1 MKRINIPTSGGLIWL
16 SLNTKTDSSYW
27 RSSCAGMLPW
37 SLHLNGSLNVAA
49 PGGIKEPEL
58 DITRCCFIPTC
69 CETSEETFRRWGMI
83 LWHALPAHWISCKL
97 RSVIGLNKTKTLIT
111 AIDALWENKME
122 QKKKKTYRNRFFFF
136 FGMYYCRRTCW
147 PFDPFSPSVGAVRR
161 GGFYKETRPGVG
173 FFFKVFACMSPIC
186 QGWRDT
192 LTSCQVA
199 APSLGEEEVKPMWE
213 KKKSRVCLPHD

>member
-83 LWHALPAHWISCKL
+83 LWHALPAHWISRKL
-97 RSVIGLNKTKTLIT
+97 RSVMGLNKTKTLIT
-111 AIDALWENKME
+111 VIDALWENKME
-122 QKKKKTYRNRFFFF
+122 QKKKKNKRTETDFFFLGCITAGEPVDLLILLVLQSERWDEVAF
-136 FGMYYCRRTCW
+136 IKRQGQAW
-147 PFDPFSPSVGAVRR
+147 
-161 GGFYKETRPGVG
+161 G
-173 FFFKVFACMSPIC
+173 FF
-186 QGWRDT
+186 
-192 LTSCQVA
+192 
-199 APSLGEEEVKPMWE
+199 
-213 KKKSRVCLPHD
+213 